1 MNAHEETRRDVMEG
15 PGDTKLAPYLSM
27 VQRIAYRI
35 SRQMPTDIPAEDLV
49 SAGMVGLTEAASR
62 YDANHAA
69 SFATFATKR
78 IRGAII
84 DEIRAAAPLSRDLAA
99 RSEELSDAVRRLQQR
114 LARQPND
121 EEISG
126 ELGLTTERYHQLL
139 WQLRNVTVL
148 SQTVV
153 EEAAESTGGAEP
165 LGASPE
171 ESVIFAQLRR
181 RLAEAVASLDG
192 REQVVL
198 SLIYRDE
205 LSLKQIGDR
214 LGVCE
219 SRVCQLKTAAVHKLR
234 AILAEAEN

>member
-1 MNAHEETRRDVMEG
+1 MNALEEARRDAGEG
-15 PGDTKLAPYLSM
+15 AGDAGLAPYLSM
-27 VQRIAYRI
+27 VQRIAYKI
-35 SRQMPTDIPAEDLV
+35 SRQMPTDIPSEDLV

-62 YDANHAA
+62 YDANQAA

-99 RSEELSDAVRRLQQR
+99 RSEELSGAVRTLQQR
-114 LARQPND
+114 LGRQPD
-121 EEISG
+121 DAEISG
-126 ELGLTTERYHQLL
+126 ELGLTAERYHQLL

-148 SQTVV
+148 SQSVV
-153 EEAAESTGGAEP
+153 EEASGPSGGQDQQ
-165 LGASPE
+165 GGSPE
-171 ESVIFAQLRR
+171 DRVIFAQLRR
-181 RLAEAVASLDG
+181 RLADAVASLDG

-205 LSLKQIGDR
+205 LSLRQIGDR

-234 AILAEAEN
+234 AMLEEGGN